1 MAYKDRITLD
11 GTHNARDIGGY
22 PTADHKMTKLKRF
35 VRTDGLDA
43 LTVHDVEKL
52 LEYGVRVDIDLRGTD
67 EVARTADRLQSVP
80 AIEYVNINLLGH
92 IMDVIASGNGDA
104 PKTLGDMYIATLKS
118 GQEYFKQIFELMLK
132 EQQKTILFHC
142 SAGKD
147 RTGMVAAML
156 LMLAKVDEQ
165 TIIEDYAIS
174 ARYLSP
180 IMDQFAVEND
190 ASLSHFLNSD
200 AENIKMFI
208 DAINQDYGGIE
219 AYLKLCGLGDEQITN
234 LRASFVE

>member
-1 MAYKDRITLD
+1 MAYKDRINLD

-22 PTADHKMTKLKRF
+22 PTADNKTTKLKRF
-35 VRTDGLDA
+35 VRTDGLHD
-43 LTVHDVEKL
+43 LTDDDVKKL
-52 LEYGVRVDIDLRGTD
+52 LEYGVSVDIDLRGTD
-67 EVARTADRLQSVP
+67 EVARTSDRLQSVP
-80 AIEYVNINLLGH
+80 AIKYVNINLLGH
-92 IMDVIASGNGDA
+92 IMDVIASGNGDV
-104 PKTLGDMYIATLKS
+104 PKSLGDMYIATLKS
-118 GQEYFKQIFELMLK
+118 GQEYFKQIFKLMLEDK
-132 EQQKTILFHC
+132 NATVLFHC

-156 LMLAKVDEQ
+156 LMLAGVEEQ

-180 IMDQFAVEND
+180 IMDQFSVEND

-208 DAINQDYGGIE
+208 DAINKDYGGIE
-219 AYLKLCGLGDEQITN
+219 AYLKLCGLRDEEITN